1 MARFF
6 ERTAGK
12 NVARGLEK
20 SYNTV
25 LVRADLEKEGGIRLD
40 QRFYDAVLASP
51 VIAAVKDMEQLE
63 ECLTLDNILVVFLL
77 FGDLCSIADIVARG
91 KDAGKIVLVH
101 VDLIAGLSSSQEIAV
116 DFLRQTTRADGIIT
130 TKPNFIR
137 RARELKMFTVMRLF
151 VIDSMALAG
160 ISKLESVKPDF
171 IEVLPGVMPK
181 TIRKIAQT
189 TRIPLLAGGLIADK
203 EDVVAAL
210 GAGAM
215 AVSATSREVWRM

>member
-1 MARFF
+1 M
-6 ERTAGK
+6 
-12 NVARGLEK
+12 
-20 SYNTV
+20 
-25 LVRADLEKEGGIRLD
+25 D

-51 VIAAVKDMEQLE
+51 VIAAVKDLDQLE

-77 FGDLCSIADIVARG
+77 FGDLCTIGDVAARV
-91 KDAGKIVLVH
+91 KAAGKIVLVH
-101 VDLIAGLSSSQEIAV
+101 VDLISGLSSSQEIAV
-116 DFLRQTTRADGIIT
+116 DFLRQNTQADGIIT

-137 RARELKMFTVMRLF
+137 RARELKLFTVMRLF

-181 TIRKIAQT
+181 TIRKISQS

-210 GAGAM
+210 SAGAM

>member
-1 MARFF
+1 M
-6 ERTAGK
+6 
-12 NVARGLEK
+12 
-20 SYNTV
+20 
-25 LVRADLEKEGGIRLD
+25 D

-63 ECLTLDNILVVFLL
+63 DCLTLDNIQVVFLL
-77 FGDLCSIADIVARG
+77 FGDLCTIADIVARA
-91 KDAGKIVLVH
+91 KDAGKIVMIH
-101 VDLIAGLSSSQEIAV
+101 TDLISGLSSSKEIAV
-116 DFLRQTTRADGIIT
+116 DFLRLSTRADGIIS

-160 ISKLESVKPDF
+160 IDKLEAVKPDF
-171 IEVLPGVMPK
+171 IEVLPGAIPK

-189 TRIPLLAGGLIADK
+189 TRIPLLAGGLIKDK
-203 EDVVAAL
+203 EDVMAAL